1 MEEYIR
7 LQQRNDELW
16 DLLADPDLPP
26 LDRQAFNREML
37 VNIIQIV
44 IFETHYE
51 EDEDDFETC
60 ESQSIGPDEYDRE
73 GTIIYG
79 GFDLADE
86 V

>member
-7 LQQRNDELW
+7 LQHRNDELW

-51 EDEDDFETC
+51 DEDDFETC

-73 GTIIYG
+73 GPIVYD
-79 GFDLADE
+79 GFDLAGE
-86 V
+86 I